1 MIKTRFLVIIGMI
14 LAAMF
19 SRLIPHPPN
28 FVPLSAIALFS
39 GAYFSSKKQAFILPL
54 LALFFSDLILGF
66 HSTMPVTYLSFIL
79 IIFLG
84 FWLKE
89 KKSAIYIAEASVAS
103 SLLFFIIT
111 NFGVWA
117 FTQLYPKTI
126 AGLLTC
132 YVAAIP
138 FFHNALLGDL
148 FYTGVLFGGFALI
161 EKRFFNF
168 NRVQTIS
175 A

>member
-1 MIKTRFLVIIGMI
+1 MFKTRFLVIIGMI

-66 HSTMPVTYLSFIL
+66 HSTMPVTYLSFVL

-111 NFGVWA
+111 NLGVWA

-168 NRVQTIS
+168 NKVQTIP

>member
-14 LAAMF
+14 LAAIF

-28 FVPLSAIALFS
+28 FASLSAVALFS
-39 GAYFSSKKQAFILPL
+39 GAYFSSKKQAFIIPL

-66 HSTMPVTYLSFIL
+66 HSTIPFTYLSFFL
-79 IIFLG
+79 ITFVGI
-84 FWLKE
+84 WLKE
-89 KKSAIYIAEASVAS
+89 RKSVVFIAEASVAS
-103 SLLFFIIT
+103 SILFFVLT

-117 FTQLYPKTI
+117 VSPLYSKNI

-138 FFHNALLGDL
+138 FFHNTLLGDL
-148 FYTGVLFGGFALI
+148 FYTAVLFGGFALV
-161 EKRFFNF
+161 EKKFFNL
-168 NRVQTIS
+168 NRIHTF
-175 A
+175 AA